1 MSRFELGFLVVRVCS
16 TSDEMWNA
24 ARRVLGG
31 ARNFSASSN
40 RGDGRLLVSEVFT
53 SVQGEG
59 PHAGRPSVFVRLGV
73 CNLSCSWC
81 DTPYTW
87 LYTQDR
93 LEKVRQAAP
102 RAELPD
108 VPYNREN
115 ELTKHSA
122 TQLLQTVYSHA
133 GDSVRAVVI
142 TGGEPLLHAKPLA
155 SVVDKLVENEFQ
167 IEFETN
173 GTIAPVGIHRDVHFN
188 VSPKLSNSHQSE
200 SVRLNWDVLNELKCR
215 NSVFKFVVGDKSDLG
230 ELLQIV
236 QRVKLSPERVF
247 LMPQGTSSETI
258 RERGRWLADV
268 CVHNGFR
275 YSHRVHVELWG
286 DKRGV

>member
-1 MSRFELGFLVVRVCS
+1 MRNALQRVMGRVCS
-16 TSDEMWNA
+16 
-24 ARRVLGG
+24 RG
-31 ARNFSASSN
+31 FSAPAAS
-40 RGDGRLLVSEVFT
+40 RDGRLLVSEVFA

-59 PHAGRPSVFVRLGV
+59 PHTGRPSVFVRLGV

-87 LYTQDR
+87 LYTAER
-93 LEKVRQAAP
+93 LEKVRNAAP
-102 RAELPD
+102 PNVPLPSKPYDRGTELERHTPD
-108 VPYNREN
+108 
-115 ELTKHSA
+115 ELLRKVGT
-122 TQLLQTVYSHA
+122 YA
-133 GDSVRAVVI
+133 GDSVRAVVV

-155 SVVDKLVENEFQ
+155 PVVTRLLLDGYK

-173 GTIAPVGIHRDVHFN
+173 GTIAPVGIPRDVHYN

-200 SVRLNWDVLNELKCR
+200 RVRLNWSVLNELKDR
-215 NSVFKFVVGDKSDLG
+215 NSVFKFVVGGEPDLD
-230 ELLQIV
+230 EVLDV
-236 QRVKLSPERVF
+236 VRRVGLPPERVF
-247 LMPQGTSSETI
+247 LMPQGTSSEAI

-268 CVHNGFR
+268 CVKLGFR